1 MERELI
7 SIEAIIFSVSYAVSS
22 LKISILKNQRAW
34 LSNADLQKR
43 CKSVGKVCKWR
54 KFFFQSTINWSS
66 DPDNQS
72 IKKLIHSFNTYL
84 LKMQSG
90 QVCSWAYNDERNNW
104 RPCFHALKEEG
115 DNKCI
120 K

>member
-7 SIEAIIFSVSYAVSS
+7 SIDAITFSVSCAVSS

-34 LSNADLQKR
+34 LSNADMQKQ

-54 KFFFQSTINWSS
+54 KSFFQLTINWSS
-66 DPDNQS
+66 DPDNQL

-84 LKMQSG
+84 LNMQSG
-90 QVCSWAYNDERNNW
+90 QVGSWPYNDESNNW
-104 RPCFHALKEEG
+104 RPCFHALKV
-115 DNKCI
+115 
-120 K
+120 